1 MTKYE
6 PQQIIKARNECGTHK
21 QISALL
27 LIRKHQNL
35 TYQTKKASE
44 SPKSINLTENMKGEE
59 KMTNSTSE
67 QI

>member
-6 PQQIIKARNECGTHK
+6 PLQIIKARNECGTHK
-21 QISALL
+21 QISDLL

-44 SPKSINLTENMKGEE
+44 SPKSINLTENVKGEE
-59 KMTNSTSE
+59 KMTNNTSE